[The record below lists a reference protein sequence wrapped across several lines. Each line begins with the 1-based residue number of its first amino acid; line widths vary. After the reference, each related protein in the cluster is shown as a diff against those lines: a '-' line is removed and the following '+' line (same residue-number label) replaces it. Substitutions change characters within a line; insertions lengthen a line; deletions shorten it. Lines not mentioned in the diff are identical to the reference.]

1 MATYRVERIRRTIHE
16 IASQVL
22 LQELRDPRLGF
33 ITVTDVKLS
42 PDIEHAQIL
51 VSVMGS
57 DIDKRTTMKGL
68 TDARG
73 YVQKAIAG
81 RLHTRTTPHIE
92 FVLDTSIDKAIAF
105 TEILKT
111 IERERAEHEVAP
123 PASPEAKPEEEEVEK
138 DEEEKKA
145 GE

>member
-1 MATYRVERIRRTIHE
+1 MATYRVERIRRTIQE

-33 ITVTDVKLS
+33 ITVTAVKLS

-51 VSVMGS
+51 VSVMGT
-57 DIDKRTTMKGL
+57 DVDKRETMQGL

-92 FVLDTSIDKAIAF
+92 FVLDTSIDKAVKF

-111 IERERAEHEVAP
+111 IERERAEHEGAP
-123 PASPEAKPEEEEVEK
+123 PDIAAEQPAQEREDGEEDGKAEE
-138 DEEEKKA
+138 
-145 GE
+145 